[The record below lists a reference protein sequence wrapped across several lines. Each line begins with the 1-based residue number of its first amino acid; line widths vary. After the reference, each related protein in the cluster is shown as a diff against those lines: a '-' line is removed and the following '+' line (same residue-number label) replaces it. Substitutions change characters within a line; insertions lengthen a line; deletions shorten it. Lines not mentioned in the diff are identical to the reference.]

1 MSKQNNKNMI
11 TRDQYKQIKKYDQN
25 QMEQFAQRLV
35 KEGIDIGYKTAHEET
50 KIDLKILRHI
60 IGGVKGIGEK
70 KLEDIMKA
78 IEEANICTNK

>member
-11 TRDQYKQIKKYDQN
+11 TRDQYKQIKKYDHN

-35 KEGIDIGYKTAHEET
+35 KNGIDIGYKATHEES

-78 IEEANICTNK
+78 IEEANICTSK

>member
-11 TRDQYKQIKKYDQN
+11 TRDQYKQIKKYDHN

-35 KEGIDIGYKTAHEET
+35 KNGIEIGYKTAREET

>member
-11 TRDQYKQIKKYDQN
+11 TREQYKQIKKYDHN
-25 QMEQFAQRLV
+25 QMEQFAQGLV
-35 KEGIDIGYKTAHEET
+35 KNGIEIGYKTAHEES

-60 IGGVKGIGEK
+60 IGGVKGIGDK

-78 IEEANICTNK
+78 IEEANICTSK

>member
-11 TRDQYKQIKKYDQN
+11 TRDQYKQIKKYDHN

-35 KEGIDIGYKTAHEET
+35 KNGIDIGYKAAHEES

-78 IEEANICTNK
+78 IEEANICTSK